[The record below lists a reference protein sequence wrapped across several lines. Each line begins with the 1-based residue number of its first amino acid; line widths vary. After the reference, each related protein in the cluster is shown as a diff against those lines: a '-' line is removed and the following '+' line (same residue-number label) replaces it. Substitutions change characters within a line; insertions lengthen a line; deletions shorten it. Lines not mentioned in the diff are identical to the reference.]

1 MSQRRYELTAPL
13 RGDGLTQA
21 EQNRAHAQQMGR
33 LEAWWNRRRHK
44 LPSLMLFSATLSFG
58 GGMLAAV
65 AVRNYIFAVLC
76 LANFVSS
83 GCWHI
88 NNLYMDGTALGLCGA
103 WCNWIDRVVVAVSVA
118 FGGWLASS
126 LGLHVATV
134 AAIAVPVLLVGLA
147 AAVPWKRGRAGA
159 VAARL
164 APVGVAAVILAIALL
179 LLSGHWRSLPAAA
192 VTVLGCWAI
201 ASSAQELL
209 RRIRRPA
216 DFGRISGSIWGMSL
230 AHSGLG
236 VFAIGVASVSAFSI
250 ERDIRLAPGE
260 QTEMAGYV
268 FRFDGVQRAAGPNYD
283 ADRGIVQVLRGDRLI
298 AELQPEK
305 RLYRV
310 QQNVM
315 TDAAVDHTPLRDL
328 YASLGEPLGDGA
340 WSLRLYYKP
349 MMRLVWLGG
358 LIMALGGVLAVF
370 DRRYRRATTARSD
383 AVSP

>member
-134 AAIAVPVLLVGLA
+134 AAIAVPVLFALKHTLPPRERYLRTLVHCVMHQVGVVGGLVY
-147 AAVPWKRGRAGA
+147 AAVALPS
-159 VAARL
+159 AAYEAEMRWWW
-164 APVGVAAVILAIALL
+164 APIFVFFAL
-179 LLSGHWRSLPAAA
+179 
-192 VTVLGCWAI
+192 VTVAQPVVGWWAY
-201 ASSAQELL
+201 QETVQIDAPERL
-209 RRIRRPA
+209 RW
-216 DFGRISGSIWGMSL
+216 IW
-230 AHSGLG
+230 
-236 VFAIGVASVSAFSI
+236 V
-250 ERDIRLAPGE
+250 
-260 QTEMAGYV
+260 
-268 FRFDGVQRAAGPNYD
+268 
-283 ADRGIVQVLRGDRLI
+283 
-298 AELQPEK
+298 
-305 RLYRV
+305 
-310 QQNVM
+310 
-315 TDAAVDHTPLRDL
+315 
-328 YASLGEPLGDGA
+328 
-340 WSLRLYYKP
+340 
-349 MMRLVWLGG
+349 
-358 LIMALGGVLAVF
+358 
-370 DRRYRRATTARSD
+370 
-383 AVSP
+383 

>member
-1 MSQRRYELTAPL
+1 MLLAILAFSLSLLGTFLVRSGVLISVHAFASDPERGVFILIFLALVVGSALLLYAWRGPTLRSVGSYTMFSREGLLLLNNLFLVAAAGTVLFGTLFPL
-13 RGDGLTQA
+13 VVDALGIGKVSVGPPYFNA
-21 EQNRAHAQQMGR
+21 VF
-33 LEAWWNRRRHK
+33 
-44 LPSLMLFSATLSFG
+44 LPLMLPL
-58 GGMLAAV
+58 
-65 AVRNYIFAVLC
+65 
-76 LANFVSS
+76 
-83 GCWHI
+83 
-88 NNLYMDGTALGLCGA
+88 
-103 WCNWIDRVVVAVSVA
+103 
-118 FGGWLASS
+118 
-126 LGLHVATV
+126 
-134 AAIAVPVLLVGLA
+134 VLLVGLA